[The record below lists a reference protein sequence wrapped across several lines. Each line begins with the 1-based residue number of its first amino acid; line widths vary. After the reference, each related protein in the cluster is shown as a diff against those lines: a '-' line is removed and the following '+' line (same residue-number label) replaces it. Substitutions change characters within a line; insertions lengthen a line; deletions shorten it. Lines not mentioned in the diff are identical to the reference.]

1 MIPWRRTRQP
11 LPHTSWALPQMMAT
25 AVSSVSCFEYN
36 NPSFAPQPCQLG
48 PLKSPLFRLPIH
60 PPPASAPAAAAAA
73 VAGRGGRG
81 RRKGGGGR
89 GGGRSRCD
97 GGGWGLRWWG
107 VALPLGLLALVLVQA
122 LLIAQPRPLFLFLS
136 LSLSLPPYK
145 AYVCVKT
152 LWFLSLESLYLF
164 LGFLI
169 LGRVAESAAA
179 TSTWSPSCGPGPF
192 FFHFYFLGKM
202 ARKVTSTV
210 LLLQWSLL
218 PIK

>member
-36 NPSFAPQPCQLG
+36 NPSFAPQLCQLG

-60 PPPASAPAAAAAA
+60 HPPASAPAAAAA

-81 RRKGGGGR
+81 RRKGVGGR

-122 LLIAQPRPLFLFLS
+122 LLMAQPRPLFLFLS
-136 LSLSLPPYK
+136 LSLPPSLQSICMCKNPL
-145 AYVCVKT
+145 VS
-152 LWFLSLESLYLF
+152 LSLESLYLF

-169 LGRVAESAAA
+169 LGRVAELAAA
-179 TSTWSPSCGPGPF
+179 TPTWSPSCGPGPF
-192 FFHFYFLGKM
+192 FFHFYFLGKWQG
-202 ARKVTSTV
+202 K
-210 LLLQWSLL
+210 LY
-218 PIK
+218 P